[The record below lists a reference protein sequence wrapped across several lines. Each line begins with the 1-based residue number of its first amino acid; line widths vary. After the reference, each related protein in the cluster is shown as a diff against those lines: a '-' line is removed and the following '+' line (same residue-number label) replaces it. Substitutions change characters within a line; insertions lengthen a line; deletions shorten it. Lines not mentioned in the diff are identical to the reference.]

1 MESVSKNEKM
11 QAIESERA
19 DYPCIGQ
26 MTQYVY
32 YVKLRMGMGIGMR
45 VFGGMFEYAG
55 MCVLRVC
62 AHFGDTIR

>member
-1 MESVSKNEKM
+1 
-11 QAIESERA
+11 
-19 DYPCIGQ
+19 
-26 MTQYVY
+26 
-32 YVKLRMGMGIGMR
+32 MGIGMR